1 MMQSSSFRFGALCAA
16 TIMLAACAD
25 RANPTLPVSAD
36 ARAARSLA
44 SGGYVN
50 LYDFKRPSK
59 DGSTPSGALTAL
71 NGALYGTTQDGG
83 AHGFGTIFSIST
95 SGDERV
101 IYSFQGGSDG
111 RSPNG
116 GLIAVKGALYG
127 TTIAGGR
134 HCPQTP
140 FGIPGCGTIF
150 SVTTSGQE
158 RVLYRFKG
166 GSDGV
171 APIVGLTRLDHA
183 LYGVTWVGG
192 RNRMCRNFFANGCGT
207 LFAVDTAGHERVL
220 HRFTGG
226 NDGALPEGA
235 LLAFGGN
242 LYGTTYLGGKV
253 GCANDCGTIFQVSA
267 AGTETVLYRFT
278 GALDGAN
285 PSGGLI
291 LHKGRLY
298 GTTTQGGSACNCGT
312 LFETTPSGSESVL
325 YAFKGAPDGLYP
337 QGTLVADGGM
347 LYGTSSGGNV
357 CGVSGSYGGTVFQ
370 VSQSGAERIAY
381 AFDCKSGGKVPA
393 PGLLS
398 LNGALY
404 GATTFGGRH
413 DHGTIFALT
422 P

>member
-1 MMQSSSFRFGALCAA
+1 MQPFRFGAVCAA
-16 TIMLAACAD
+16 AMMLGGCANQANSYVPAAAE
-25 RANPTLPVSAD
+25 S
-36 ARAARSLA
+36 RAARSLA

-50 LYDFKRPSK
+50 LYDFKSPTK
-59 DGSTPSGALTAL
+59 DGSTPSGALTAF
-71 NGALYGTTQDGG
+71 NGALYGTTQHGG
-83 AHGFGTIFSIST
+83 THDDGTIFSIST
-95 SGDERV
+95 SGQERV

-127 TTIAGGR
+127 TTSAGER

-140 FGIPGCGTIF
+140 FGIPGCGTVF

-171 APIVGLTRLDHA
+171 APIVGLTRLNHT

-207 LFAVDTAGHERVL
+207 LFAVDTAGHERML

-235 LLAFGGN
+235 LLALGSN
-242 LYGTTYLGGKV
+242 LYGTTYLGGRV
-253 GCANDCGTIFQVSA
+253 GCGNDCGTIFQVSA
-267 AGTETVLYRFT
+267 AGTETVLYRFA
-278 GALDGAN
+278 GGPDGGN

-291 LHKGRLY
+291 FRQGRLY

-312 LFETTPSGSESVL
+312 VFETSLSGSESVL

-337 QGTLVADGGM
+337 QGTLVADDGT

-357 CGVSGSYGGTVFQ
+357 CGVSGSDGGTVFQ

-404 GATTFGGRH
+404 GATTFGGHRGY
-413 DHGTIFALT
+413 GTIFALT